1 MSEPQPPVP
10 SRGDGRSDGRVGR
23 RPVAL
28 VTGASG
34 GIGLEL
40 ARLLAGDGHDL
51 FLVAR
56 GAAELER
63 IAHELRARHGV
74 EVEPIAVDLAD
85 PAVPRRIHDAL
96 LLRGVVLDV
105 LVNNAGFGIA
115 GPLAEADTE
124 RTLEMIQ
131 VNVTALTEL
140 TRLALP
146 GMLDRRHGR
155 ILNVAS
161 TAAFQPGPLMA
172 VYYATK
178 AYVLSFTEAVAEEVR
193 GSGVTLTALCPGP
206 THTGFAARAGM
217 RQSRLFT
224 SLLVGDPARVA
235 RVGYRGMLRGRR
247 VVIPGALNRVVAF
260 GTRFAPRRVATA
272 LARLAQERR

>member
-1 MSEPQPPVP
+1 MSEPQPRV
-10 SRGDGRSDGRVGR
+10 SGANGDRRSPR
-23 RPVAL
+23 RAAL

-40 ARLLAGDGHDL
+40 ARLLARDGYDL
-51 FLVAR
+51 HLVAR

-63 IAHELRARHGV
+63 IARELRAKHGV
-74 EVEPIAVDLAD
+74 EVDTIAVDLAD

-96 LLRGVVLDV
+96 LVRGVALDV
-105 LVNNAGFGIA
+105 LVNNAGFGLA

-124 RTLEMIQ
+124 RTLDMIQ
-131 VNVTALTEL
+131 VNVAALTEL
-140 TRLALP
+140 TRLVLP
-146 GMLDRRHGR
+146 GMLARGRGR

-193 GSGVTLTALCPGP
+193 GTGVTLTALCPGP
-206 THTGFAARAGM
+206 THTGFAERAGM
-217 RQSRLFT
+217 KQSRLFT
-224 SLLVGDPARVA
+224 SLVVGDAARVA

-247 VVIPGALNRVVAF
+247 VVIPGALNRLVAF

-272 LARLAQERR
+272 LSRFAQEKH

>member
-1 MSEPQPPVP
+1 MTEPQLPV
-10 SRGDGRSDGRVGR
+10 SAVRSDGAGR
-23 RPVAL
+23 RPAAL

-34 GIGLEL
+34 GIGEEL
-40 ARLLAGDGHDL
+40 ARLLARDGYDL
-51 FLVAR
+51 HIVAR

-63 IAHELRARHGV
+63 VARDLRTGHGV
-74 EVEPIAVDLAD
+74 AVETIAVDLAD

-96 LLRGVVLDV
+96 IMRGVALDV
-105 LVNNAGFGIA
+105 LVNNAGFGLA

-131 VNVTALTEL
+131 VNVSALTEL
-140 TRLALP
+140 TRLVLP
-146 GMLDRRHGR
+146 GMLDRGRGR

-178 AYVLSFTEAVAEEVR
+178 AYVLPFTEAVAEEVR
-193 GSGVTLTALCPGP
+193 GTGVTLTALCPGP
-206 THTGFAARAGM
+206 THTRFAERAGM
-217 RQSRLFT
+217 RESRLFT
-224 SLLVGDPARVA
+224 SLVVGDAASVA

-247 VVIPGALNRVVAF
+247 VVIPGALNRLVAF
-260 GTRFAPRRVATA
+260 GNRFAPRRVATA
-272 LARLAQERR
+272 LSRMAQERR